1 MGEQSRAEKG
11 GKRLG
16 AEGRRLGV
24 GGGVVDRDAAP
35 RHTERPGACQKVHDP
50 CVHSC
55 TPDPLPL
62 PRLPSL
68 ETSFLKYSHLILRCA

>member
-24 GGGVVDRDAAP
+24 GGCDRDAAP

-68 ETSFLKYSHLILRCA
+68 ETSFLKYSHLTVRCA